1 MIHVIWIAVCLVGWG
16 SLAGCWLIDKRKAA
30 TFMDAQSEVIDDQGA
45 EVVRLRDVNGELKRS
60 LDALDDWGRPLVF
73 GDMARDPLCVTIRL
87 VSDTRFCLTVIKA
100 MPIRRR
106 QIEVRHVAW
115 SPSPLTRWNETELL
129 LSIGKAGTKA
139 KIGVEHL
146 EIITDAVR
154 RYNELFHQS
163 KGVEDADHDQEAR
176 GEDRDSGAESSGRRD
191 DRGPRS
197 ARQACAARG
206 GSPQE
211 RCDSSS

>member
-1 MIHVIWIAVCLVGWG
+1 MPDLAWIGVCLTGWG
-16 SLAGCWLIDKRKAA
+16 IVSACWLVDRRRAEV
-30 TFMDAQSEVIDDQGA
+30 FMDAQGKLIDDHA
-45 EVVRLRDVNGELKRS
+45 AKLERLRERNAELKRS

-87 VSDTRFCLTVIKA
+87 ISETRICLTVIKA
-100 MPIRRR
+100 MPIRRHR
-106 QIEVRHVAW
+106 IEVRHVAW
-115 SPSPLTRWNETELL
+115 SPSPLTRWKEAGLL

-176 GEDRDSGAESSGRRD
+176 GEDRDSGAGSSGRRD

-197 ARQACAARG
+197 PRQACAARG
-206 GSPQE
+206 ASAQE

>member
-1 MIHVIWIAVCLVGWG
+1 MPDLAWIGVCLTGWAIV
-16 SLAGCWLIDKRKAA
+16 SVCWLVDRRKAA
-30 TFMDAQSEVIDDQGA
+30 TFMDAQGEVIDDYTA
-45 EVVRLRDVNGELKRS
+45 ELVRLRDWNAELKRS

-73 GDMARDPLCVTIRL
+73 GDMARDPLCVAIRL
-87 VSDTRFCLTVIKA
+87 ISETRICLTVIKA
-100 MPIRRR
+100 MPIRRH

-115 SPSPLTRWNETELL
+115 SPSPLTRWKEAELL

-139 KIGVEHL
+139 KIGIEHL

-176 GEDRDSGAESSGRRD
+176 GEDRDSGAGSSGRRD

-197 ARQACAARG
+197 PRQTCAARDA
-206 GSPQE
+206 STQE
-211 RCDSSS
+211 CRDSSS